1 VAVINKDSI
10 DKPIRSP
17 VAGLFIVNAGGSR
30 GGYNAGIDIIG
41 DAVESCDKRVTRG
54 SMPSLK
60 SRIASPQSPL
70 LLLTPLL
77 AHSAVNDG
85 VVIEAR

>member
-1 VAVINKDSI
+1 MAVINKDCRGN
-10 DKPIRSP
+10 PIRSP
-17 VAGLFIVNAGGSR
+17 VAGLFIVNTGGSR
-30 GGYNAGIDIIG
+30 GGYNAGIDIIC
-41 DAVESCDKRVTRG
+41 DVEESCDKRVARG
-54 SMPSLK
+54 STPSLK

-77 AHSAVNDG
+77 AHNAVNDG